1 MDKRGR
7 LLAETCKTFAAGP
20 ALDAT
25 DRVLTY
31 RELSEAA
38 SAIERALLSVGLTPD
53 EPVLV
58 PVANEARD
66 LAALIGVWRAG
77 GGAVPVAR
85 HAPGSAGGAPPAATG
100 ARVSVTNNP
109 DEPVKHVSCD
119 APT

>member
-53 EPVLV
+53 EPLLV

-66 LAALIGVWRAG
+66 PAALMGVWRAG
-77 GGAVPVAR
+77 GVAVAR
-85 HAPGSAGGAPPAATG
+85 GAPVPPKQRGTMRAG
-100 ARVSVTNNP
+100 AGVQCFLTQRPQVSRP
-109 DEPVKHVSCD
+109 PLG
-119 APT
+119 